1 MKILYMKN
9 KKILIYKDILLRH
22 NNNVIAAKKDK
33 VYNNEDII
41 VRVPAK
47 PSSAQFA
54 SISSRATH
62 TAVYN
67 LTIS

>member
-1 MKILYMKN
+1 LYVKN

-22 NNNVIAAKKDK
+22 NNNVIAAKKEK

-54 SISSRATH
+54 SISSRSTH